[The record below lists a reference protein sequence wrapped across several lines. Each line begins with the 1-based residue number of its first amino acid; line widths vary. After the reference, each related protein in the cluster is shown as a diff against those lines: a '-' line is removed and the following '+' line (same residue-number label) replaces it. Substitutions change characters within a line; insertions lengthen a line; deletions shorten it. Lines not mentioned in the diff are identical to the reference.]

1 MTRKRPW
8 AGLLVALAVLA
19 FCVLA
24 AAAKEDD
31 HAAHDAEHGKHGA
44 GHDGDGEAHDDVHG
58 AGHDDHGPGEVN
70 WFYGMLGERPDV
82 EPSALWRP
90 VGMPAPYGAMLLN
103 TSILFFV
110 LYRVGSKK
118 VSEGLKERKRSI
130 LKGFEEAGQMKQ
142 AATTR
147 LADYEQKLDSIDQ
160 EIERVRVQM
169 REAAEIE
176 RKRVLQEAKERRERM
191 ERDARILVEQELKA
205 AREQLIQETA
215 RVSLESAQKLIVAQL
230 TAGDKERLLQ
240 EYLTSVVGKVGP
252 SSNGA
257 ARAQGG
263 PA

>member
-1 MTRKRPW
+1 
-8 AGLLVALAVLA
+8 
-19 FCVLA
+19 
-24 AAAKEDD
+24 
-31 HAAHDAEHGKHGA
+31 
-44 GHDGDGEAHDDVHG
+44 
-58 AGHDDHGPGEVN
+58 
-70 WFYGMLGERPDV
+70 
-82 EPSALWRP
+82 
-90 VGMPAPYGAMLLN
+90 
-103 TSILFFV
+103 
-110 LYRVGSKK
+110 
-118 VSEGLKERKRSI
+118 
-130 LKGFEEAGQMKQ
+130 
-142 AATTR
+142 
-147 LADYEQKLDSIDQ
+147 LADYEQKLNSIDQ

-252 SSNGA
+252 GSNGA

-263 PA
+263 TA